1 MRALQNCLLVACAIA
16 IASSTAVAQMMPQ
29 GPKLFIAGSGPD
41 DLWEIATKAEMSGMS
56 MPAQTSQVCIRK
68 GRNVGEAS
76 VPKQDNCKVTE
87 MKTTGN
93 KTTFAM
99 ECTGQEPMSM
109 RGETTATPTTFD
121 TRMSMKG
128 TKKGSDVDMTM
139 TSVGKRLGACTD
151 QSEQAIAGMKA
162 QGQAEL
168 AKVCGDAADKFQYT
182 MFAQGMACEGNRK
195 VLCDKVSGLAP
206 GMMKPAGFRAA
217 VDKPGIDSVRGSF
230 DACASSSPR
239 PDFTAIAKAACGEA
253 VVARD
258 WSFLGIGACDA
269 EVMQQAPSKCVGRD
283 YYTVD
288 KSLVPMCNRYAM
300 LSRGAMSNAN
310 AAQGAQT
317 AQPAQAEAQKPD
329 AVKQGLDA
337 VRKLLPF

>member
-1 MRALQNCLLVACAIA
+1 MRAVSTCLLAACAIA
-16 IASSTAVAQMMPQ
+16 IASSTAFAQMMQQ

-41 DLWEIATKAEMSGMS
+41 DLWEIATRTEMAGMS
-56 MPAQTSQVCIRK
+56 MPGQTSQVCIRK

-87 MKTTGN
+87 MKTIGN

-99 ECTGQEPMSM
+99 ECQGQEPMSM
-109 RGETTATPTTFD
+109 RGETTATPTSFD

-128 TKKGSDVDMTM
+128 TKKGSDIDMTM
-139 TSVGKRLGACTD
+139 TSIGKRLGACTD

-168 AKVCGDAADKFQYT
+168 AKVCTDAADKFQYT

-195 VLCDKVSGLAP
+195 SLCDKVTGLAP

-230 DACASSSPR
+230 DACVSSSPR
-239 PDFTAIAKAACGEA
+239 PDFAATARAACGDA
-253 VVARD
+253 VGTRD
-258 WSFLGIGACDA
+258 WAFLGIGACDA
-269 EVMQQAPSKCVGRD
+269 EVMQQAPSRCVGRD

-300 LSRGAMSNAN
+300 LSRGGTPVGN
-310 AAQGAQT
+310 AAQPGQAAPQ
-317 AQPAQAEAQKPD
+317 AQAEAQKPD
-329 AVKQGLDA
+329 AIKQGVDA